1 MVKIKS
7 CWRWQSSSRHPGGL
21 GNYLYKI
28 WFTSICSDSCFPI
41 PSYHLLESHTAW
53 DVMRV
58 RICSGKWKESH
69 ISGWWANKIVY
80 QCILVWNGV
89 KWRKSHLCG
98 WLANS
103 GVPSHAGWSYRPK
116 HTGFRFMNLWQKT
129 VETFLS
135 KKYYAKSTY
144 IWYNERLRTSFNIS
158 RPTFSIPWTSG
169 TEFWNHI

>member
-1 MVKIKS
+1 MKPLLIFKNGNLLRKCYKIWMSLKRLKFKTAEDYNPTHKS
-7 CWRWQSSSRHPGGL
+7 PISTLAGFKLASWWTW
-21 GNYLYKI
+21 NYLYKI
-28 WFTSICSDSCFPI
+28 WFTSIGSDSCFPI

-116 HTGFRFMNLWQKT
+116 HTVFRFMNIWQKI

-135 KKYYAKSTY
+135 KKYYA
-144 IWYNERLRTSFNIS
+144 
-158 RPTFSIPWTSG
+158 
-169 TEFWNHI
+169 